1 MPRPGHTL
9 KKRGTVCLL
18 LLVKVVSGHK
28 EAACVSFTFGEGC
41 VQTQRARRMTGCRG
55 CFGECAA
62 KIRELEAASEIIV
75 IVNIRKILLFLPLLF
90 LLLLLLLLT
99 VRVEPSGVQVSILS
113 PASHNGSLL
122 PAEPA
127 PNLHSNNPN
136 LRPPSSAAPKK
147 HPKCGAIFSIHASL
161 LFFRCQQRCF

>member
-1 MPRPGHTL
+1 MCCKDNGTGTL
-9 KKRGTVCLL
+9 CEV
-18 LLVKVVSGHK
+18 
-28 EAACVSFTFGEGC
+28 
-41 VQTQRARRMTGCRG
+41 
-55 CFGECAA
+55 
-62 KIRELEAASEIIV
+62 IV
-75 IVNIRKILLFLPLLF
+75 IVNMRNILIILLLIQ
-90 LLLLLLLLT
+90 
-99 VRVEPSGVQVSILS
+99 RRGEPSGVQVSILS

-161 LFFRCQQRCF
+161 LFFRCQQRCFVGLQFCFRVTFVPGFGRNFVVKWLLCNSKSSCKCRG

>member
-1 MPRPGHTL
+1 M
-9 KKRGTVCLL
+9 CLL

-75 IVNIRKILLFLPLLF
+75 IVNIRKILLFLP
-90 LLLLLLLLT
+90 
-99 VRVEPSGVQVSILS
+99 PSF
-113 PASHNGSLL
+113 
-122 PAEPA
+122 
-127 PNLHSNNPN
+127 
-136 LRPPSSAAPKK
+136 PPPFPPPPPPHCES
-147 HPKCGAIFSIHASL
+147 GAKWSASL
-161 LFFRCQQRCF
+161 NFVSRQP